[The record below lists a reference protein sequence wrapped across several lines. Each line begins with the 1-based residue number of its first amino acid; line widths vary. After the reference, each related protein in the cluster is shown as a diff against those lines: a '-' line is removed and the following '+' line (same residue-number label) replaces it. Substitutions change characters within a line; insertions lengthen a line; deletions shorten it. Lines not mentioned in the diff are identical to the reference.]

1 MGTPPNRPTQR
12 PDIDTSDALIDYVG
26 GWFYDKNCFRKHSC
40 LDACTMPGV
49 VVAHTIEYKQGFL
62 EGENQGKGGG
72 TPDEDVAIHVYQA
85 SDF

>member
-1 MGTPPNRPTQR
+1 
-12 PDIDTSDALIDYVG
+12 
-26 GWFYDKNCFRKHSC
+26 
-40 LDACTMPGV
+40 MPGV